1 VEDRLRRLERGN
13 RFLPV
18 LCAAGVLAGLAG
30 AGGGDRKLT
39 VRSLEL
45 VDEGGSV
52 RAALFLEDG
61 APVFQLAD
69 ARGEARLRLFDA
81 ADAIGMTIMDGQ
93 GTARIG
99 VARFSHAGGGVA

>member
-1 VEDRLRRLERGN
+1 
-13 RFLPV
+13 
-18 LCAAGVLAGLAG
+18 
-30 AGGGDRKLT
+30 
-39 VRSLEL
+39 

-81 ADAIGMTIMDGQ
+81 QDATGMTIMDGQ
-93 GTARIG
+93 GTTRIG
-99 VARFSHAGGGVA
+99 VAQFSHGGGGVALHGPDSRGAVVLYLKEQGSLRIFDEDGAVTFQLPQAR